1 MAMQILVGV
10 DQVAGPVVPLLKR
23 LAFPYAQ
30 QEVVHV
36 LSGTDYLTY
45 GVDSTRSL
53 EDVERILT
61 QEKRHA
67 RQLVEG
73 VARELVAAGNPH
85 STGDVLFGHP
95 AETLL
100 KRAETLRA
108 ELIAVNAAHTH
119 HESVAALTGSVA
131 RALLMGAHQSVLIAR
146 PSQLFPPDTQPVRA
160 VFATDHSDYASRC
173 LENLI
178 DFAPKGL
185 THLTVV
191 SAAPESELE
200 QVDKA
205 FPRLGI
211 SVSASVRQALERRN
225 RALVQHLQRELPKV
239 ALESAVLAMPVHEAL
254 ARAMDTAS
262 ADLLILG
269 AKGHSLVERL
279 ALGSISLHQALSA
292 PYSVLVLRA

>member
-1 MAMQILVGV
+1 MAMQILIGV
-10 DQVAGPVVPLLKR
+10 DQAAGPVVSLLKR

-36 LSGTDYLTY
+36 VSGNDYLPY
-45 GVDSTRSL
+45 GVDSTRSV
-53 EDVERILT
+53 EDVERILDY
-61 QEKRHA
+61 ENRHA
-67 RQLVEG
+67 RQLVESL
-73 VARELVAAGNPH
+73 AREFAEAGISH
-85 STGDVLFGHP
+85 SKGDVLFGHP
-95 AETLL
+95 ADALL
-100 KRAETLRA
+100 KRAEGLRA

-146 PSQLFPPDTQPVRA
+146 SSQLFSPDNQPVRA
-160 VFATDHSDYASRC
+160 VFATDHSDYANRC

-191 SAAPESELE
+191 SAAPEAALE

-225 RALVQHLQRELPKV
+225 RTVLQRLRQELPKV
-239 ALESAVLAMPVHEAL
+239 ELESAVLPMPVHEAL

-269 AKGHSLVERL
+269 AKGHSVVERL
-279 ALGSISLHQALSA
+279 ALGSVSLHQALSA